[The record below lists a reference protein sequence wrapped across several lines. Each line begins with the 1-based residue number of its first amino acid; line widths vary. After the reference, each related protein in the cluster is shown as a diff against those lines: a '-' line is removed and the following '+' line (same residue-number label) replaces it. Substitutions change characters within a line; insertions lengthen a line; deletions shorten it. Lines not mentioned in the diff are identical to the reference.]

1 MGFIINAF
9 SLHLKYQDLF
19 MEIENS
25 GLMGEVILFRDLKVF
40 LPNLVLKSK
49 RKGYMKVNKN
59 YFQVQ

>member
-1 MGFIINAF
+1 
-9 SLHLKYQDLF
+9 